1 MPRLFEL
8 CVPWFHVFAC
18 CFWFSKRVAYSALSR
33 TRPLLKALKIRVWEM
48 LKKLTKYFL
57 KNEMLAVCLVFT
69 TFTSHFFI
77 ILCSLIS
84 NLLLCLDLFFFLPLA
99 LRAASACDYFF
110 ISLLTI
116 CVCVCVCV
124 CNIALCWPNSWQ
136 TAHLEGKIK

>member
-8 CVPWFHVFAC
+8 CVPWFHVFAF

-69 TFTSHFFI
+69 TFASHFFFI

-84 NLLLCLDLFFFLPLA
+84 NLLLCLDLLFFLPLA

-110 ISLLTI
+110 SPFSQCVYA
-116 CVCVCVCV
+116 CVCG